1 MALKKKWYEII
12 SPKMFGEKKV
22 GETLSVDPS
31 SLIGRKLEVSMLEL
45 SDSYQKFYV
54 KACFQIVHVEGDRAL
69 TKFVGHDIMR
79 ERLYRMVQR
88 YGRRVDCMQN
98 VVTKDGVGI
107 RVKTVFMLIK
117 RVGTSLKNSCR
128 TYAAEVIDSIAKE
141 TNFEE
146 FIRMVIDGDLQQQ
159 VRREVTKVYPVGG
172 IEVRKTEVLGDKP
185 VAEKKSRK
193 KPQHSE
199 KAGDKKPEKAKE
211 SAVA

>member
-12 SPKMFGEKKV
+12 SPKMFGEKRV

-31 SLIGRKLEVSMLEL
+31 SLIGRKIEVSMLEL
-45 SDSYQKFYV
+45 SNSYQKFYV
-54 KACFQIVHVEGDRAL
+54 KVCFQIVHVEGDRAL

-98 VVTKDGVGI
+98 VVTKDGIGI
-107 RVKTVFMLIK
+107 RVKTGFMLIK

-128 TYAAEVIDSIAKE
+128 SYAAEVVDSIAKE
-141 TNFEE
+141 TNFED
-146 FIRMVIDGDLQQQ
+146 FIKMVIDGDLQQQ

-185 VAEKKSRK
+185 
-193 KPQHSE
+193 
-199 KAGDKKPEKAKE
+199 
-211 SAVA
+211 

>member
-12 SPKMFGEKKV
+12 SPKMFGEKRV

-31 SLIGRKLEVSMLEL
+31 SLIGRKIEVSMLEL
-45 SDSYQKFYV
+45 SNSYQKFYV
-54 KACFQIVHVEGDRAL
+54 KVCFQIVHVEGDRAL

-98 VVTKDGVGI
+98 VVTKDGIGI

-128 TYAAEVIDSIAKE
+128 SYAAEVVDSIAKE
-141 TNFEE
+141 TNFED
-146 FIRMVIDGDLQQQ
+146 FIKMVIDGDLQQQ

-185 VAEKKSRK
+185 VAEKKVRK
-193 KPQHSE
+193 KARKEAPKE
-199 KAGDKKPEKAKE
+199 KEEQKKEE
-211 SAVA
+211 